1 MDDLNR
7 HIEDSLKEPAFAEAW
22 AESELAYEI
31 TRQIIALR
39 LQRGLTQQE
48 VALRAGTT
56 QSVIA
61 RIENGEQNISIK
73 TLIKLANALKANVSI
88 NLQPR

>member
-7 HIEDSLKEPAFAEAW
+7 HIEDSLKEPAFTEAW
-22 AESELAYEI
+22 LESELAHEI
-31 TRQIIALR
+31 IRQIIALR

-48 VALRAGTT
+48 VASRAGTT

-61 RIENGEQNISIK
+61 RIENGK
-73 TLIKLANALKANVSI
+73 
-88 NLQPR
+88 R

>member
-1 MDDLNR
+1 MDDLQK
-7 HIEDSLKEPAFAEAW
+7 HINQSLKDPAFANIW
-22 AESELAYEI
+22 SGSEVTYEL

-39 LQRGLTQQE
+39 IQRGLTQKE
-48 VALRAGTT
+48 VAQRAGTT

-73 TLIKLANALKANVSI
+73 TLSKLANALKANI
-88 NLQPR
+88 RIDLQPR